1 LGSGCG
7 KTQATGRV
15 PSSAANPL
23 PTVFY
28 GPEIPLSAGS
38 GNSVQIIELRYVF
51 DHEERILGAEKRFF
65 PLPAG
70 EWRWSQII
78 ATARRASS
86 ISAFAPAPP
95 PAR

>member
-1 LGSGCG
+1 MSITNGFRCG

-38 GNSVQIIELRYVF
+38 GNRVQITELQYVF
-51 DHEERILGAEKRFF
+51 DDEERILGAEKRFF
-65 PLPAG
+65 PCHQG
-70 EWRWSQII
+70 NGD
-78 ATARRASS
+78 
-86 ISAFAPAPP
+86 
-95 PAR
+95 